1 MSKNLMG
8 KSISHNDTP
17 YAIFEGISPFGNTT
31 VKLLKSYQKPEKELL
46 NLYAKWMVGVK
57 TDHTF
62 GSYDLGDSYVQDV
75 VRGLALT
82 YASDT
87 FKENYFDTI
96 DVLKKKAGFTV
107 NLKGVRT

>member
-8 KSISHNDTP
+8 KSRNNKDKP
-17 YAIFEGISPFGNTT
+17 YAIFEGMNPFGNTT

-62 GSYDLGDSYVQDV
+62 GSYDLGDSYIQDV
-75 VRGLALT
+75 VRGLSLT
-82 YASDT
+82 YASDK
-87 FKENYFDTI
+87 FKENYWDTLDTLKRKTGFI
-96 DVLKKKAGFTV
+96 TTEGVLT
-107 NLKGVRT
+107 